1 MERLNYI
8 DSRKAGA
15 SYKFRGHRQA
25 SALTIVQR
33 RILVA
38 ADRIITARRAGC
50 NVPGLK
56 HALFAL
62 IAVKRDLQW
71 GAIR

>member
-1 MERLNYI
+1 MERLNCI
-8 DSRKAGA
+8 ESRKAGA
-15 SYKFRGHRQA
+15 SYKFNGHRQA
-25 SALTIVQR
+25 SALTLVQR

-38 ADRIITARRAGC
+38 ADRIITARHAGC

-62 IAVKRDLQW
+62 IALKRDLQQ
-71 GAIR
+71 GAI

>member
-1 MERLNYI
+1 MEHLNCI
-8 DSRKAGA
+8 NSRKAGA
-15 SYKFRGHRQA
+15 SYKFNGHKQA
-25 SALTIVQR
+25 SALTLVQR

-38 ADRIITARRAGC
+38 ADRIITARHAGC

-62 IAVKRDLQW
+62 IAVKRDLQQ
-71 GAIR
+71 GAI

>member
-15 SYKFRGHRQA
+15 SYKFKGHKQA
-25 SALTIVQR
+25 SALILVQR
-33 RILVA
+33 RVLVA

-50 NVPGLK
+50 DIPGLK

-62 IAVKRDLQW
+62 IAVKRDLQQ
-71 GAIR
+71 GAI

>member
-1 MERLNYI
+1 MEHLNHI
-8 DSRKAGA
+8 ESRKAGA
-15 SYKFRGHRQA
+15 SYKFSGHRQA
-25 SALTIVQR
+25 SALILVQR

-62 IAVKRDLQW
+62 IALKRALQQ
-71 GAIR
+71 GAI

>member
-1 MERLNYI
+1 MEHLNHI
-8 DSRKAGA
+8 ESRKAGA
-15 SYKFRGHRQA
+15 SYKFNGHNQA
-25 SALTIVQR
+25 SALILVQR

-38 ADRIITARRAGC
+38 ADRIITARHAGC

-62 IAVKRDLQW
+62 IALKRDLQQ
-71 GAIR
+71 GAI

>member
-1 MERLNYI
+1 
-8 DSRKAGA
+8 
-15 SYKFRGHRQA
+15 
-25 SALTIVQR
+25 VQR

-38 ADRIITARRAGC
+38 ADRIITARHAGC

-62 IAVKRDLQW
+62 IAVKRDLQQ
-71 GAIR
+71 GAI